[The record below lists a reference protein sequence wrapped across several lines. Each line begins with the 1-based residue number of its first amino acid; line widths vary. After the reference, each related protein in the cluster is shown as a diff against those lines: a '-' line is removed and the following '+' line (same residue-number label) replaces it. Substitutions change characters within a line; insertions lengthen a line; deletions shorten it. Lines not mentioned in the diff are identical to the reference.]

1 MREDTAPF
9 TARGPGQRAPLK
21 LAVAG
26 LGAIGLA
33 VARRVDAGDLPGIH
47 LSAVAARDHAKAG
60 KAMADFR
67 SPPPLG
73 PLAGLAEAADIV
85 LECLPAREFLSVAE
99 PAIARGR
106 LFMPLSVG
114 ALLDHWHLVERAR
127 ATGARILVPTGALL
141 GLDAV
146 RAAAEGTITE
156 VRMVTRKPPA
166 GLKGAPLL
174 KERNISLDDL
184 KAPLQ
189 VFQGS
194 AREAIAGF
202 PANVNVAV
210 ALSLA
215 GIGPDRTR
223 VEIWADPGV
232 THNTHRIVVTSNSS
246 DFSMSIENIPSV
258 ENPRTGRITALSAL
272 AALRRLT
279 AVLVVGT

>member
-1 MREDTAPF
+1 MPS
-9 TARGPGQRAPLK
+9 QRTPLK

-26 LGAIGLA
+26 LGAIGLT
-33 VARRVDAGDLPGIH
+33 VARRVDAGELAGIQ
-47 LSAVAARDHAKAG
+47 LSAVAARDHAKARR
-60 KAMADFR
+60 AMAEFR
-67 SPPPLG
+67 APAPLST
-73 PLAGLAEAADIV
+73 LAGLAEAADII
-85 LECLPAREFLSVAE
+85 LECLPPSEFAAVAE

-106 LFMPLSVG
+106 LFVPLSVG
-114 ALLDHWHLVERAR
+114 ALLDHWHLVERAK

-146 RAAAEGTITE
+146 RAAAEGNISE
-156 VRMVTRKPPA
+156 VRMVTRKPPPSLA
-166 GLKGAPLL
+166 GAPLL
-174 KERNISLDDL
+174 TERNISLEGL

-223 VEIWADPGV
+223 VEIWADPSV
-232 THNTHRIVVTSNSS
+232 TRNTHSIVVTSDSS
-246 DFSMSIENIPSV
+246 DLNMTIQNLPSLENAK
-258 ENPRTGRITALSAL
+258 TGRITALSAL

-279 AVLVVGT
+279 AELVVGT

>member
-1 MREDTAPF
+1 MAS
-9 TARGPGQRAPLK
+9 ARTPLK

-33 VARRVDAGDLPGIH
+33 VARRVDAGELPGIH
-47 LSAVAARDHAKAG
+47 LVAAAARDHDKAR
-60 KAMADFR
+60 KATAQFR
-67 SPPPLG
+67 APPPLA
-73 PLAGLAEAADIV
+73 PLAALAEVADVI
-85 LECLPAREFLSVAE
+85 LECLPAAHFAAVAE
-99 PAIARGR
+99 PALGNGR
-106 LFMPLSVG
+106 ILMPLSVG
-114 ALLDHWHLVERAR
+114 ALLDHWDLVARAE

-146 RAAAEGTITE
+146 RAAAEGTINS

-166 GLKGAPLL
+166 GLVGAPLL
-174 KERNISLDDL
+174 AQRNISLVGL
-184 KAPLQ
+184 AQPLM
-189 VFQGS
+189 VFEGS

-223 VEIWADPGV
+223 VEIWADPTV
-232 THNTHRIVVTSNSS
+232 THNTHSIVVTSNSS
-246 DFSMSIENIPSV
+246 DLTMTIQNIPSL

-279 AVLVVGT
+279 ATLVVGT